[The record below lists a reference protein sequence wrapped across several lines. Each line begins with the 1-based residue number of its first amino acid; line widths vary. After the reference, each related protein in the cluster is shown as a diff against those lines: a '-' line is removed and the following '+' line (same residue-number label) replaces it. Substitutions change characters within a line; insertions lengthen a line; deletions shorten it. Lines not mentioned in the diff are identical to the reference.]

1 MIKKLL
7 FLLVIAIGMVSCGG
21 DEPSPT
27 PGPNPNPN
35 PDPGTETTLK
45 PEDVTMPR
53 KEIRAVWLCTVRD
66 IDWPRNKSNP
76 EVQKQEFIEYLDL
89 FKQYNVNTVIMQVR
103 PCADAFYNSSL
114 EPWSQYLTGTQGQD
128 PGWDVM
134 NFMIDETHK
143 RGMEFHAW
151 MNPYRICED
160 YTKFNPAANA
170 ISNTHPEWVMQ
181 YGKLWILNPGL
192 PEVRQHLCNVVADL
206 LDKYDVDGIHFDDY
220 FYPYPNGSS
229 LPDMEDYKAYGV
241 PAGFTSIANWRRDNV
256 NKAIEMVHN
265 TILAHK
271 PGAVFSISPFC
282 VWRNI
287 SADPRGSQTYTDI
300 TNYDSLYADILKWC
314 EENWIDLVVPQLY
327 PTTQNTNANFITLV
341 KWWPEHVGNC
351 PLAIGLELDLYSS
364 NHSQA
369 VYQTTTELEQ
379 EFFYARRQEKVQGT
393 FLFCAKVFKENKIN
407 LLGKLAQMYP
417 EPSVIPFFGRSTAA
431 EPSALTQL
439 KADGRK
445 LTWENKGKGMRYV
458 VYRIESKV
466 AHTLDIV
473 DTNFYEV
480 AGTGYFAVSVLNA
493 DNTESQIAIVKVD

>member
-1 MIKKLL
+1 MIKKF
-7 FLLVIAIGMVSCGG
+7 FLLCAMALAMTACGG
-21 DEPSPT
+21 DEPE

-35 PDPGTETTLK
+35 PDPGTETALK

-66 IDWPRNKSNP
+66 IDWPRNKTNP

-89 FKQYNVNTVIMQVR
+89 FKQHNINTVIMQVR

-114 EPWSQYLTGTQGQD
+114 EPWSQYLTGTQGQN

-134 NFMIDETHK
+134 DFMIEETHK

-170 ISNTHPEWVMQ
+170 ISNQHPEWVMQ

-220 FYPYPNGSS
+220 FYPYPDGST
-229 LPDMEDYKAYGV
+229 LPDMEDYKKYGV

-271 PGAVFSISPFC
+271 PGAVFSVSPFC
-282 VWRNI
+282 VWRNA
-287 SADPRGSQTYTDI
+287 SQDPRGSQTNTI
-300 TNYDSLYADILKWC
+300 SNYDNLYADILKWC

-327 PTTQNTNANFITLV
+327 YTTQNQNANFLKLV
-341 KWWPEHVGNC
+341 QWWPDNVGTC
-351 PLAIGLELDLYSS
+351 PLAIGLELDLYSP

-369 VYQTTTELEQ
+369 IYQTTTEIEQ
-379 EFFYARRQEKVQGT
+379 EFFYARRQQKVQGF

-407 LLGKLAQMYP
+407 LLGKIAQMFP
-417 EPSVIPFFGRSTAA
+417 EPSVIPFFGRTTVAAPTAL
-431 EPSALTQL
+431 SQL
-439 KADGRK
+439 KADGKK
-445 LTWENKGKGMRYV
+445 LSWENKGNGMRYV
-458 VYRIESKV
+458 VYRIEAKE

-473 DTNFYEV
+473 NTTSYEV
-480 AGTGYFAVSVLNA
+480 TGTGYYAVSVLNA
-493 DNTESQIAIVKVD
+493 DNTESTIAIVNVK

>member
-1 MIKKLL
+1 MIKR
-7 FLLVIAIGMVSCGG
+7 FLLIYAMAMALVACGG

-27 PGPNPNPN
+27 PSPNPTPN
-35 PDPGTETTLK
+35 PDSGTEVVLK

-66 IDWPRNKSNP
+66 IDWPRNKTNP

-114 EPWSQYLTGTQGQD
+114 EPWSQYLTGVQGHD

-134 NFMIDETHK
+134 NFMINETHK

-170 ISNTHPEWVMQ
+170 ISKTHPEWVMQ
-181 YGKLWILNPGL
+181 YGKLWILNPAL

-220 FYPYPNGSS
+220 FYPYKNGE
-229 LPDMEDYKAYGV
+229 LPDLQDYQKYGV
-241 PAGFTSIANWRRDNV
+241 PAGFTNREDWRRDNV
-256 NKAIEMVHN
+256 NKAIEAVHN
-265 TILAHK
+265 TIIAHK
-271 PGAVFSISPFC
+271 PGAIFSISPFC
-282 VWRNI
+282 VWRN
-287 SADPRGSQTYTDI
+287 SSVDPRGSNTSTYDS
-300 TNYDSLYADILKWC
+300 NYDTLYADILKWC

-327 PTTQNTNANFITLV
+327 YSTQNKNANFNVLV
-341 KWWPEHVGNC
+341 NWWPEHVGNC
-351 PLAIGLELDLYSS
+351 PIAIGLELDLYSP

-369 VYQTTTELEQ
+369 VYQTTTEIEQ
-379 EFFYARRQEKVQGT
+379 EFFYARRQTKVQGT

-407 LLGKLAQMYP
+407 LLGKLAEMYP
-417 EPSVIPFFGRSTAA
+417 EPSVIPFFGRSTTSA
-431 EPSALTQL
+431 PSALTSL
-439 KADGRK
+439 KAEGQK
-445 LTWENKGKGMRYV
+445 LSWENKGNGMRYV
-458 VYRIESKV
+458 IYRIDAKV
-466 AHTLDIV
+466 AHTIDIISSNSYDV
-473 DTNFYEV
+473 T
-480 AGTGYFAVSVLNA
+480 GTGYFAVSVLNQ
-493 DNTESQIAIVKVD
+493 DNTESQIAIVTVK